1 MDSDLL
7 KQSFI
12 AIAVSAGSS
21 ITVSRLTAS
30 SYNLLT
36 LQPLGACAL
45 LEDPPGG
52 TFQLS

>member
-36 LQPLGACAL
+36 LLPSGACAL
-45 LEDPPGG
+45 LEDQPVG
-52 TFQLS
+52 TLGLS

>member
-7 KQSFI
+7 KQSFV
-12 AIAVSAGSS
+12 AIAVSAGTS

-36 LQPLGACAL
+36 LLPLGAGAL
-45 LEDPPGG
+45 LEDPACGP
-52 TFQLS
+52 FQLS